1 MAYQLSS
8 ERARTLALQNRSFEL
23 TCSVIKPYPRRR
35 VLDDPSRIIRREL
48 IKSVSSSTFN
58 LEEAD
63 AASSDSDFIAKM
75 RIACRE
81 AKEARVAIRIIVKCE
96 LEGYAGVPKYADE
109 ANQLASIFS
118 AIVRNKRANMK
129 TKR

>member
-1 MAYQLSS
+1 
-8 ERARTLALQNRSFEL
+8 
-23 TCSVIKPYPRRR
+23 
-35 VLDDPSRIIRREL
+35 
-48 IKSVSSSTFN
+48 
-58 LEEAD
+58 
-63 AASSDSDFIAKM
+63 M

-96 LEGYAGVPKYADE
+96 LEGYAGVAKYADE